1 MSEEG
6 SEAPSLDL
14 MRDMV
19 YDDSMEKLRAVAGY
33 ASGDEGE
40 AGFGGAESDGES
52 SDGVH
57 KGKKHCLEYL
67 SCVRN

>member
-1 MSEEG
+1 
-6 SEAPSLDL
+6 
-14 MRDMV
+14 
-19 YDDSMEKLRAVAGY
+19 MEKLREVAGY
-33 ASGDEGE
+33 TSGGEGG

-52 SDGVH
+52 SDGVD

>member
-1 MSEEG
+1 MEC
-6 SEAPSLDL
+6 
-14 MRDMV
+14 
-19 YDDSMEKLRAVAGY
+19 DDRMEKLREVAGY
-33 ASGDEGE
+33 TSGGEGE